1 MPGAAGCSSAQLRGN
16 TCAKVV
22 EVGQFKGPPPYYGNP
37 KVFADIYDLRT
48 GTLKKARARL
58 PVPGTYKTWR
68 RIPPPPWASE
78 LGSEA
83 ESIPRHEAE
92 ARVRM
97 QSVTR
102 LTDTPSVSAARSTS

>member
-58 PVPGTYKTWR
+58 PVPEPTKLGAASRPRRGPASWALRPRAYLGTR
-68 RIPPPPWASE
+68 
-78 LGSEA
+78 
-83 ESIPRHEAE
+83 PRL
-92 ARVRM
+92 V
-97 QSVTR
+97 
-102 LTDTPSVSAARSTS
+102 